1 MALLDHAWMG
11 APLQGIVGYAVLVGL
26 AWILSE
32 RRLAVPW
39 RTVGA
44 GIVLQSALALAF
56 FRLPGAQGFFSLLNN
71 GMLAIEAATR
81 TGTSMVFGFLGGAPL
96 PYAEANAGASFVLAF
111 RALPVVLVM
120 SALSA
125 LLFHWRILPLLVR
138 AMSVLLEKALGV
150 GGAVGLSTAAN
161 VFVGMV
167 EAPLLVKP
175 YLARVSRGELFI
187 ILSAGMAGVAGTVMA
202 LYAGILADRVPGALG
217 HILAASFISAPAAI
231 VFSVLMV
238 PPEGPPTGRDR
249 DMASLDASSMDAI
262 TRGTS
267 EGLHLLLNIAA
278 MLIVLVALVSLAN
291 QILGSL
297 PHEGRPWSLQAIL
310 GLAMA
315 PLAWAAGVPWS
326 EASVAGNLLAT
337 KLVLNELIAYID
349 MAAISPDMLSAR
361 SRVIMTYAM
370 CGFANLGSLGIMV
383 GGIVTMVPERRAEVL
398 ALGPRTLVAGT
409 LATLSC
415 GSIVGLLV

>member
-1 MALLDHAWMG
+1 MG
-11 APLQGIVGYAVLVGL
+11 VPMQGIVGYAALVAL
-26 AWILSE
+26 AWICSE
-32 RRLAVPW
+32 RRAAVPW

-44 GIVLQSALALAF
+44 GLALQCVLALAF
-56 FRLPGAQGFFSLLNN
+56 LKLPGAQAFFSLLNN

-81 TGTSMVFGFLGGAPL
+81 TGTSMVFGFLGGAAL
-96 PYAEANAGASFVLAF
+96 PYAESAAGASFVLAF

-125 LLFHWRILPLLVR
+125 LLFHWRILPWLVR
-138 AMSVLLEKALGV
+138 AMSLLLEKALGL

-202 LYAGILADRVPGALG
+202 LYAGILAERVPGALG

-231 VFSVLMV
+231 VFAVLMV
-238 PPEGPPTGRDR
+238 PPEGLPTGRDR

-291 QILGSL
+291 QILAVL
-297 PHEGRPWSLQAIL
+297 PHAGTPWSLQAIL
-310 GLAMA
+310 GFAMA

-326 EASVAGNLLAT
+326 EAGVAGDLLGT
-337 KLVLNELIAYID
+337 KLVLNELIAYLD
-349 MAAISPDMLSAR
+349 MAALPPDLLSPR

-383 GGIVTMVPERRAEVL
+383 GGIVTMVPERRAEVI

-415 GSIVGLLV
+415 GSLVGMLV

>member
-1 MALLDHAWMG
+1 M
-11 APLQGIVGYAVLVGL
+11 QGIVGYAALVAL
-26 AWILSE
+26 AWALSE
-32 RRLAVPW
+32 RRRAVPW
-39 RTVGA
+39 RTVAA
-44 GIVLQSALALAF
+44 GVALQCALALAF
-56 FRLPGAQGFFSLLNN
+56 FKIPGAQAFFALLNN

-81 TGTSMVFGFLGGAPL
+81 SGTAMVFGFLGGAAL
-96 PYAEANAGASFVLAF
+96 PYAETATGASFVLAF

-125 LLFHWRILPLLVR
+125 LLFHWRVLPLLVR
-138 AMSVLLEKALGV
+138 AMSVLLEKLLGV

-202 LYAGILADRVPGALG
+202 LYAGILAERVPGALG

-231 VFSVLMV
+231 VFAVVMV
-238 PPEGPPTGRDR
+238 PPSGTPTGRDR
-249 DMASLDASSMDAI
+249 DMVSLDASSMDAI

-267 EGLHLLLNIAA
+267 EGLQLLLNIAA
-278 MLIVLVALVSLAN
+278 MLIVLVALVALAN
-291 QILGSL
+291 QILAVL
-297 PHEGRPWSLQAIL
+297 PHADAPWSLQGVL
-310 GLAMA
+310 GFAMA

-326 EASVAGNLLAT
+326 EAGVAGNLLGT

-349 MAAISPDMLSAR
+349 MAALSPEALSAR

-383 GGIVTMVPERRAEVL
+383 GGIVTMVPERRAEVI

-409 LATLSC
+409 FATVSC
-415 GSIVGLLV
+415 GSLVGLLV

>member
-1 MALLDHAWMG
+1 MG
-11 APLQGIVGYAVLVGL
+11 VSLQGIVGYGVLVGL
-26 AWILSE
+26 AWIFSE
-32 RRLAVPW
+32 RRAAVPW

-44 GIVLQSALALAF
+44 GLALQCVLALALLK
-56 FRLPGAQGFFSLLNN
+56 LPGAQAFFSMLNN

-81 TGTSMVFGFLGGAPL
+81 TGTAMVFGFLGGAPL
-96 PYAEANAGASFVLAF
+96 PYAESAAGASFVLAF

-125 LLFHWRILPLLVR
+125 LLFHWRVLPMLVR
-138 AMSVLLEKALGV
+138 AMSVLLEKLLGV

-202 LYAGILADRVPGALG
+202 LYAGILAERVPGALG

-238 PPEGPPTGRDR
+238 PPEGPATGRDT

-278 MLIVLVALVSLAN
+278 MLIVLVALVSLGN
-291 QILGSL
+291 QILAVL
-297 PHEGRPWSLQAIL
+297 PHSGTAWSLQAIL
-310 GLAMA
+310 GFAMA

-326 EASVAGNLLAT
+326 EAGAAGNLLGT

-349 MAAISPDMLSAR
+349 MAALSPDLLSER

-383 GGIVTMVPERRAEVL
+383 GGIVTMVPERRAEVI

-415 GSIVGLLV
+415 GSLVGMLV